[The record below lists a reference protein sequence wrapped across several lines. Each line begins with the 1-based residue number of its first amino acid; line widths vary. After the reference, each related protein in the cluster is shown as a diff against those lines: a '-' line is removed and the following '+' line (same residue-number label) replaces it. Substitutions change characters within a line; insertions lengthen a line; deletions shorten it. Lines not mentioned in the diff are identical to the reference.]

1 MYLVEIS
8 KKKACH
14 ISYKDLVK
22 KAEKMLQIQN
32 QNNGDSRTVSTR
44 KEVHQSFVIR
54 PRASSKSSKDS
65 LELKGFMKNLLEHVD
80 IFFLKEAYNSIA
92 VHIFFVIIF
101 FTDIWLQNDYLLEK
115 YPES

>member
-1 MYLVEIS
+1 M
-8 KKKACH
+8 
-14 ISYKDLVK
+14 K

-65 LELKGFMKNLLEHVD
+65 LELKGFIKNLLEHVD
-80 IFFLKEAYNSIA
+80 IFFLKVAYNSIA
-92 VHIFFVIIF
+92 LHIFLLF
-101 FTDIWLQNDYLLEK
+101 FLLTFG
-115 YPES
+115 SRMITF

>member
-1 MYLVEIS
+1 MYLVELS

-14 ISYKDLVK
+14 IPYKDLVK

-44 KEVHQSFVIR
+44 KEVHQSFFIR

-65 LELKGFMKNLLEHVD
+65 LELKGFMKNLLVHVD
-80 IFFLKEAYNSIA
+80 IFFHKEAYNSIT
-92 VHIFFVIIF
+92 VFFCF
-101 FTDIWLQNDYLLEK
+101 FLGTFGFRMITL
-115 YPES
+115 